1 MTGAPAVLLG
11 ECLERLQRADSFMP
25 PPSIF
30 LAVDIRRVCG
40 MHGVSR
46 VAADAALRPLAQ
58 FSAPVGLASLPPVA
72 TSRVAVTSIARGAPT
87 RVDAEYLRVFG
98 AALAAAHGAR
108 LRQAALDTAA
118 LVALLEF
125 APRDRVAMFEGLG
138 IPLGQA
144 VQLATALERN
154 LRG

>member
-1 MTGAPAVLLG
+1 VAAADTSGCQSTR
-11 ECLERLQRADSFMP
+11 ECLA
-25 PPSIF
+25 
-30 LAVDIRRVCG
+30 
-40 MHGVSR
+40 
-46 VAADAALRPLAQ
+46 PL
-58 FSAPVGLASLPPVA
+58 
-72 TSRVAVTSIARGAPT
+72 
-87 RVDAEYLRVFG
+87 
-98 AALAAAHGAR
+98 LAAAHGAR

-154 LRG
+154 LRTGGAD